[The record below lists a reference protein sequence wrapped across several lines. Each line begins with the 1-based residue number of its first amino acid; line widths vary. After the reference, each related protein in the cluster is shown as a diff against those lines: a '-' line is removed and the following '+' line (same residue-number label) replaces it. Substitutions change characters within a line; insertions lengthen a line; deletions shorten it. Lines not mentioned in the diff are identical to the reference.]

1 MDNGSSAG
9 TAMGAGLGGIMI
21 GVLIG
26 AVIGG
31 VVALLFAPQTG
42 NETREMVKNRFGRMK
57 EVFSQSADDINR
69 MAEKTSNQ
77 VKSSAR
83 EMRQST

>member
-9 TAMGAGLGGIMI
+9 TAVGAGLGGIMI

-42 NETREMVKNRFGRMK
+42 NETREMVRNRFGRMK
-57 EVFSQSADDINR
+57 DVFRESADDVSR

-77 VKSSAR
+77 VKRSAR
-83 EMRQST
+83 EMRPST